1 MHKLPQK
8 LKNEDRQS
16 FVATRMSVPLFMLSR
31 NRIREDE
38 LPQLKS
44 QFKLAGKHYNQD
56 CKKENRGEGAS
67 KATFDHY
74 RHVTGYDKQPKNPY
88 PERRSLRIDRTMT
101 TWKGWQLPPNHYGVP
116 PVPYLRK
123 KGSKGTTFAKQ
134 HTNHAR
140 VSTKPPPFKFYD
152 LPSEIERLFK
162 RDNLQKGIFLSNARD
177 RPATTRF
184 MVSSETGCW
193 RNPADPGPA
202 DTHSNIHE
210 VQKNMVPVT
219 KTARPNPHLFLRQ
232 SCVPTKPSFMMRRHI
247 TFEPGPG
254 RYGTSYA
261 ISCPCPS
268 GKISKPGLQLLI
280 DEQKR
285 LKFRRLPY
293 KRIKKERYCD
303 PDWGHVQGGGH
314 QHIFLMS
321 EKDKPKPKKK
331 DAIAKKEAKKPEKNL
346 TLFADAKYVNM
357 VTNPLHIPIS
367 VRNFPVPEYV
377 PKIVY
382 NCVAK
387 RAVRKQL
394 KNNKKIAFN
403 SGQERWK
410 DAERPLQLTARQ
422 LEAIKESLPE
432 DRRLIDR
439 PVVLPSTEI
448 TGKLFH
454 VPDHQKVTFMP
465 KLRKRLFKFL
475 PIPGAK
481 VLVTDGDIRPNI
493 VFDPDHPS
501 GLYRKRLDET
511 KFFKDSVLKLLAEKR
526 STADLATATS
536 MVSMASHV
544 THVGEDEENEAT
556 EAVQAVQATEA
567 TEVTD
572 QRPGT
577 VVVFTEKENRSSALS
592 ASKARSGSA
601 SKEPARAGSGSKE
614 AARSGSASKGAAAD
628 APSDG

>member
-1 MHKLPQK
+1 MHKKPPK
-8 LKNEDRQS
+8 LNNEDRQN

-31 NRIREDE
+31 NRIREDT
-38 LPQLKS
+38 LPQVKK

-74 RHVTGYDKQPKNPY
+74 RHITGYDKLPKNPY
-88 PERRSLRIDRTMT
+88 PERRALRISRTMT

-116 PVPYLRK
+116 PVPYLTK
-123 KGSKGTTFAKQ
+123 MGSKGTRFAKP
-134 HTNHAR
+134 HTNHSR
-140 VSTKPPPFKFYD
+140 VSIRPPPFKFYD
-152 LPSEIERLFK
+152 LPAEIERLFK

-184 MVSSETGCW
+184 MVCSETGCW
-193 RNPADPGPA
+193 RNPSDPGPA
-202 DTHSNIHE
+202 DTHTNIYE
-210 VQKNMVPVT
+210 VQKNMAKVK

-232 SCVPTKPSFMMRRHI
+232 SCVPTKPSLMLRRHI

-261 ISCPCPS
+261 DACPCPS

-293 KRIKKERYCD
+293 RRIKRERYCE
-303 PDWGHVQGGGH
+303 PDWAHVKGGGH
-314 QHIFLMS
+314 KHIFLMS
-321 EKDKPKPKKK
+321 KEDQPKPKKK
-331 DAIAKKEAKKPEKNL
+331 DVLAKKEAKKPEKEKHLN
-346 TLFADAKYVNM
+346 LFADAKYINM

-410 DAERPLQLTARQ
+410 DADRPLQLTARQ

-432 DRRLIDR
+432 ERRLIDH
-439 PVVLPSTEI
+439 PVLLPSAQI

-501 GLYRKRLDET
+501 GLFRRQLDE
-511 KFFKDSVLKLLAEKR
+511 KLFFKDSVLKLLDAKKSSGDLTTAASML
-526 STADLATATS
+526 STASHQTTANAEGAEEAGAT
-536 MVSMASHV
+536 
-544 THVGEDEENEAT
+544 EAT
-556 EAVQAVQATEA
+556 EAVDAAE
-567 TEVTD
+567 D
-572 QRPGT
+572 PGQRTGT
-577 VVVFTEKENRSSALS
+577 VVVFDEKKNRSSRISVRTGS
-592 ASKARSGSA
+592 ASKQPARAGSASKEPARSGSA
-601 SKEPARAGSGSKE
+601 SKEPART
-614 AARSGSASKGAAAD
+614 GSAS
-628 APSDG
+628 